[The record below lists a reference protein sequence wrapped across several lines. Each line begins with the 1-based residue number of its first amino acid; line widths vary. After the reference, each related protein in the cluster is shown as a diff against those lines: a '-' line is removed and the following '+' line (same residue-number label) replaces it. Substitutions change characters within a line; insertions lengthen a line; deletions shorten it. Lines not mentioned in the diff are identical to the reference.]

1 MKICFYTWLTDDFKD
16 SVIDYQGFIKSFKY
30 FHPDIDLYVFT
41 DEIINRLFSEKPWLN
56 QFNCKA
62 SFAKLLYNDYDL
74 VVNLDCDF
82 YFFDRLH
89 EILQGDYEVA
99 ACANYNRTYNVDMK
113 QQSIGEYNIPYV
125 SHVDY
130 IQGGLVAST
139 SKRFWDE
146 YETIC
151 ERISMD
157 LFLYENDILN
167 MLWYSNNYKTKVLDG
182 DVDYRNPN
190 FKQWYNCAT
199 LGLQGQFKIV
209 DNKVYFED
217 KPVRSFHVAGGNTG
231 AVGKTKPRVHQL
243 FSPEVTDWFNNTVLK
258 HDITNNN
265 SDNKQDMRKF
275 LI

>member
-1 MKICFYTWLTDDFKD
+1 MKICFFTWLTDNFKD
-16 SVIDYQGFIKSFKY
+16 SVIDYQGFVKSFKH
-30 FHPDIDLYVFT
+30 FHPDIDLYVFS
-41 DEIINRLFSEKPWLN
+41 DECVNKLFAEKPWLN

-113 QQSIGEYNIPYV
+113 QNSIGGYNIPYV
-125 SHVDY
+125 SEINY

-139 SKRFWDE
+139 SKQFWDE

-151 ERISMD
+151 EKISMD

-167 MLWYSNNYKTKVLDG
+167 ILWYSGKYNTKVLDG

-190 FKQWYNCAT
+190 FKQYYNCAA
-199 LGLQGQFKIV
+199 LGYEKHFYIN
-209 DNKVYFED
+209 DNKVYFEG
-217 KPVRSFHVAGGNTG
+217 KPVRSYHVAGGNTG
-231 AVGKTKPRVHQL
+231 PGGKTKPRVEQL
-243 FSPEVTDWFNNTVLK
+243 FTPEVANWFNTNVLQQGVV
-258 HDITNNN
+258 NNDSEN
-265 SDNKQDMRKF
+265 NQYIRRF
-275 LI
+275 LV